1 MTICISQLELEL
13 KHKHSAKSKRRVYC
27 NACCLFLSTARGL
40 VLLDTLYLDMVW
52 LKQYVFCYNSI

>member
-13 KHKHSAKSKRRVYC
+13 KHKHSAKSKWRVYC
-27 NACCLFLSTARGL
+27 NARCLFLSTARGL